1 MGPICFSPSED
12 PLTPVSDGQPSGARL
27 RFGSL
32 EHQTLPNSRFQVE
45 VTLHGR
51 ENQPFTGT
59 AEGTNLAEGR
69 MRAGAEATMQALA
82 SYLGS
87 TLTLSFRGA
96 RTIRSFDSHVVV
108 VALRAQSG
116 ERPQGQGEEPE
127 DLSLIGCVAIP
138 DRNLARGAALAVL
151 NASNRILESPGAAF
165 PPEPG
170 DGTRDESRTGD
181 P

>member
-1 MGPICFSPSED
+1 M
-12 PLTPVSDGQPSGARL
+12 TAVSAGQPSGPRL

-32 EHQTLPNSRFQVE
+32 EHQTLPNSRFQVQ

-51 ENQPFTGT
+51 EDQPFTGT

-82 SYLGS
+82 TYLDGA
-87 TLTLSFRGA
+87 LALSFRGA
-96 RTIRSFDSHVVV
+96 RTIRSFDSYVVV

-116 ERPQGQGEEPE
+116 EKATEQGEEPE
-127 DLSLIGCVAIP
+127 DLSLIGCVAIS
-138 DRNLARGAALAVL
+138 DRDLARGAVLAVL
-151 NASNRILESPGAAF
+151 NASNRILERPVAAFSPG
-165 PPEPG
+165 PG
-170 DGTRDESRTGD
+170 DGARDGGRTGN